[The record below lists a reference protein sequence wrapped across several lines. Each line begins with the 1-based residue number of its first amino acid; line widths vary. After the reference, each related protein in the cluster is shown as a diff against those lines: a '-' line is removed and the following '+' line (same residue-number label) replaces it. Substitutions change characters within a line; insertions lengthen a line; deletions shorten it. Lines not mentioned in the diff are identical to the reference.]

1 MSTAKNILFIILERH
16 LIWAIL
22 AVLFLAGIAV
32 PGFLS
37 VRNILN
43 VMWAAAP
50 LGCMVLGL
58 FFVVLTANVDL
69 SLESTFA
76 LAPTLAVVSG
86 LYELFPDNDA
96 VLRSLQADSVLRRA
110 TDISFQVHSVEPTHR
125 DTLRSIALIAERIAP
140 HIL

>member
-50 LGCMVLGL
+50 LAAWCWGC
-58 FFVVLTANVDL
+58 F
-69 SLESTFA
+69 SWC
-76 LAPTLAVVSG
+76 
-86 LYELFPDNDA
+86 
-96 VLRSLQADSVLRRA
+96 
-110 TDISFQVHSVEPTHR
+110 
-125 DTLRSIALIAERIAP
+125 
-140 HIL
+140 

>member
-58 FFVVLTANVDL
+58 FFVTQFFTPSSTHVAWEAHAVGMAFGALVALVLAR
-69 SLESTFA
+69 F
-76 LAPTLAVVSG
+76 
-86 LYELFPDNDA
+86 FPDPSA
-96 VLRSLQADSVLRRA
+96 APPAPGWSSSSARS
-110 TDISFQVHSVEPTHR
+110 
-125 DTLRSIALIAERIAP
+125 RSRSSP
-140 HIL
+140 CW